1 MAKKA
6 LGVVLS
12 AKLRDCEIV
21 VVESLHFPEVK
32 TKYAA
37 QMLQKLAG
45 QNELF
50 DLNKNKSI
58 LVAVSGKDDATR
70 RAMRNIARVTV
81 DEARNLNTYEV
92 MQHKYILFPKEAIRA
107 LGK

>member
-12 AKLRDCEIV
+12 AKLRDRELV
-21 VVESLHFPEVK
+21 VLEDLNFPEAK

-37 QMLQKLAG
+37 EMFQKLAG
-45 QNELF
+45 QQELAE
-50 DLNKNKSI
+50 LAQNKSI
-58 LVAVSGKDDATR
+58 LVALFTKDDAAR
-70 RAMRNIARVTV
+70 RAMRNISRVTV

-92 MQHKYILFPKEAIRA
+92 MQHKFLMLPKAAIQILAK
-107 LGK
+107 